1 MESRHIKV
9 HIVKGESIEYQAAED
24 RILRAILGKW
34 GELRIFQ
41 VQILEDADIESKK
54 QLEKAVQLDSHNAAS
69 WRRYTNVNM
78 NSVIHG

>member
-9 HIVKGESIEYQAAED
+9 HLLKGGPVEYQAAED

-41 VQILEDADIESKK
+41 VQILEDADIETKK
-54 QLEKAVQLDSHNAAS
+54 QLEKAVMLDSHNKDR
-69 WRRYTNVNM
+69 WLRYTNCNM
-78 NSVIHG
+78 GSVIHG